1 MSLQVTFD
9 LPTEVEEKLR
19 RESPDLDADVKE
31 TYALE
36 LFRRGKL
43 THCKLS
49 SVLGLDRFATDAYL
63 KQHNV
68 VEGSLTM
75 ADLEADRQTLD
86 RVLAVVGT
94 ATLGGTLDVELY
106 GGFTPHED
114 DTFTFLTATSIA
126 GDFATFIVAAEQTS
140 SACD

>member
-63 KQHNV
+63 KQIQDFKSTGNQQPDQAASRENKKPPSVIEKLLDGV
-68 VEGSLTM
+68 VM
-75 ADLEADRQTLD
+75 DN
-86 RVLAVVGT
+86 
-94 ATLGGTLDVELY
+94 
-106 GGFTPHED
+106 
-114 DTFTFLTATSIA
+114 
-126 GDFATFIVAAEQTS
+126 
-140 SACD
+140 